1 MFYGYRKAMKERAQL
16 SIEDNAL
23 FVIVRILL
31 IFSLYDHIINAN
43 TVRTNAPPNT
53 AFCPTPSFMQTIVY
67 HKRTCEIVFKGK
79 TNSENLKQQAR
90 IELLMRLSFTPHHYA
105 CIYFF

>member
-1 MFYGYRKAMKERAQL
+1 MDTEKQWKKARL

-31 IFSLYDHIINAN
+31 LVSLFYGHIINAN

-53 AFCPTPSFMQTIVY
+53 AFCPTLSFMQTIVY
-67 HKRTCEIVFKGK
+67 HKRKCEIVFKGK

>member
-23 FVIVRILL
+23 FVIVRIPL

-43 TVRTNAPPNT
+43 TVRTNASPNT
-53 AFCPTPSFMQTIVY
+53 AFCPTPSFMQT
-67 HKRTCEIVFKGK
+67 
-79 TNSENLKQQAR
+79 L
-90 IELLMRLSFTPHHYA
+90 FTA
-105 CIYFF
+105 KERVK